1 MTGTSTMTL
10 RSAAEVA
17 LGRQRSPQ
25 HADGEHMVRYLRAA
39 NVKDGT
45 LDLAD
50 VQSMNF
56 TPAEQSIFALRPGD
70 VLVSE
75 GSGSLSSVGA
85 SVVWRGELDGMVCFQ
100 NTLLRLRPR
109 AGVDG
114 RYLEWWARSAFGSG
128 VFASIAS
135 GANIYHLSAE
145 RVRALLISLPPL
157 EEQRRIADFLDA
169 ETGRV
174 ERLISLQRRIAIRL
188 EEREAAQ
195 LDIAIDKQRDLS
207 GVLPLRRFLW
217 GVDQGTSPQC
227 DAVPAG
233 EDEWGVL
240 KVSCLRPGEFL
251 AHENKRLPAS
261 EQPMRRSEVH
271 EGDLLITRANTPQ
284 LVGSTAVVPK
294 VRSKLLLSDKI
305 FRVRLRNGLDPE
317 YVATVARG
325 TRIRSLCSATS
336 NGASQSMANIR
347 FAEVKSWPIPV
358 VGLSEQRDFIE
369 KVNRSREQINALRST
384 IMCQINLLAE
394 RRQALI
400 IAAVTGQIDVS
411 TASGRGIEE

>member
-1 MTGTSTMTL
+1 MPIRLVARLGSGHTPS
-10 RSAAEVA
+10 RSMPEYWDNCTV
-17 LGRQRSPQ
+17 PWI
-25 HADGEHMVRYLRAA
+25 
-39 NVKDGT
+39 T
-45 LDLAD
+45 LAD
-50 VQSMNF
+50 VWQLRSGTTDVIRETKEKVSALGLANSAAVKH
-56 TPAEQSIFALRPGD
+56 PAGTVI
-70 VLVSE
+70 
-75 GSGSLSSVGA
+75 LSRTASVGFSA
-85 SVVWRGELDGMVCFQ
+85 IMGTDMATSQDFATWTCGPKLD
-100 NTLLRLRPR
+100 P
-109 AGVDG
+109 
-114 RYLEWWARSAFGSG
+114 RYLLHSLRAMAPDLKRIATGSTHKT
-128 VFASIAS
+128 
-135 GANIYHLSAE
+135 IYMPDIEQL
-145 RVRALLISLPPL
+145 RIPVPPMD
-157 EEQRRIADFLDA
+157 EQHRIADFLDT

-195 LDIAIDKQRDLS
+195 LDIAIDEQSALS
-207 GVLPLRRFLW
+207 GVVPLRRFLW

-227 DAVPAG
+227 DAIPAD

-251 AHENKRLPAS
+251 AHENKRLPTS
-261 EQPMRRSEVH
+261 EKPMRRSEVH

-305 FRVRLRNGLDPE
+305 FRVRLRHGLDPE

-347 FAEVKSWPIPV
+347 FDEVKAWPIPV
-358 VGLSEQRDFIE
+358 ADSSEQRHFIE
-369 KVNRSREQINALRST
+369 KVNRSREQVNALRST
-384 IMCQINLLAE
+384 IMRQVDRLAE

-400 IAAVTGQIDVS
+400 TAAVTGQIDVS